1 MHGREGARKIFEPL
15 GEVLAAGD
23 ARKQGRIAMSGEVLV
38 SAQVDFRA
46 RAGKGG
52 GIRTDAV
59 LQGGG
64 KPDAG
69 PDVVSPQV
77 LREQCA
83 HRAVLGPDVH
93 IGGVHGM
100 LGNSRMMIDNN
111 GKRDTRKGGVVMRLR
126 IDHREM

>member
-1 MHGREGARKIFEPL
+1 MPVRVNVA
-15 GEVLAAGD
+15 
-23 ARKQGRIAMSGEVLV
+23 V
-38 SAQVDFRA
+38 SVRMPYCRA
-46 RAGKGG
+46 
-52 GIRTDAV
+52 
-59 LQGGG
+59 
-64 KPDAG
+64 
-69 PDVVSPQV
+69 VVSPQV

-126 IDHREM
+126 IDHRKM

>member
-1 MHGREGARKIFEPL
+1 
-15 GEVLAAGD
+15 
-23 ARKQGRIAMSGEVLV
+23 MSGEILV

-46 RAGKGG
+46 RAGKRG

-100 LGNSRMMIDNN
+100 LGNSRMMIDNMEN
-111 GKRDTRKGGVVMRLR
+111 GIPAKAGL
-126 IDHREM
+126 

>member
-1 MHGREGARKIFEPL
+1 
-15 GEVLAAGD
+15 
-23 ARKQGRIAMSGEVLV
+23 MSGKKLIGP
-38 SAQVDFRA
+38 QVDFRA
-46 RAGKGG
+46 RAGKRG

-69 PDVVSPQV
+69 PNVVSPQV

-100 LGNSRMMIDNN
+100 LRNSRVMIDDD
-111 GKRDTRKGGVVMRLR
+111 GKRDARKGGVVMRLR
-126 IDHREM
+126 IDHRKM